1 METIEEQDSEYLT
14 STSDALIIVPK
25 DTMTIQEELIK
36 KLKSDIKKL
45 NINLLYLKE
54 TNIKKKLSLFENIN
68 NYY

>member
-1 METIEEQDSEYLT
+1 METIEEQ
-14 STSDALIIVPK
+14 DALIIVPK

>member
-1 METIEEQDSEYLT
+1 METIEEQD
-14 STSDALIIVPK
+14 ALIIV
-25 DTMTIQEELIK
+25 QEELIK
-36 KLKSDIKKL
+36 KLKSYIKKL